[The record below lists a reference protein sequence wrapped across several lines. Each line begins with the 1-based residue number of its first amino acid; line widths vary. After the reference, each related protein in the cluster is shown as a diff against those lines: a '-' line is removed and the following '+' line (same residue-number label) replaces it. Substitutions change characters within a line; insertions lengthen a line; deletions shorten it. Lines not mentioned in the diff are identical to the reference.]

1 MEYSQMANKLTMGGV
16 FKLLERLN
24 HTPQEGLNDKVRT
37 HENVV
42 VKLGQKSTLQTRN
55 TGRH

>member
-1 MEYSQMANKLTMGGV
+1 MAKPTMKGI

-37 HENVV
+37 HEKVV
-42 VKLGQKSTLQTRN
+42 VKLG
-55 TGRH
+55 